1 MNTEQHPW
9 TAIRVMTATTWVVF
23 PSVCACGQDLDICSG
38 SHCPRCGTS
47 LTAHAA

>member
-1 MNTEQHPW
+1 MNTEQQPW
-9 TAIRVMTATTWVVF
+9 TTPRILVASAWF
-23 PSVCACGQDLDICSG
+23 APSVVCACGQDLDVCAG